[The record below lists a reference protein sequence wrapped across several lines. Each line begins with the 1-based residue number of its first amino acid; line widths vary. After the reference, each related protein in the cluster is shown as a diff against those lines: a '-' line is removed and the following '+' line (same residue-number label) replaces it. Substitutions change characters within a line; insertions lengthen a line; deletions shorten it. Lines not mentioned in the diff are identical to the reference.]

1 METVL
6 RHCSSCGEERDF
18 ESPPCPDGHGCDCP
32 ELVCVS
38 CGQALMIDALVIAAP
53 RVATF
58 VHHAA

>member
-6 RHCSSCGEERDF
+6 RHCSSCGEEREF
-18 ESPPCPDGHGCDCP
+18 EAPPCIDGHGCDCP

-38 CGQALMIDALVIAAP
+38 CGEALVTDIP
-53 RVATF
+53 VIVTRVAAF